1 MRPID
6 LAACYDKGA
15 VVAVLI
21 KAGAR
26 LGSMAAEIEQGV
38 SEEQSPPLP
47 ASSHT
52 PLHLAC
58 KRGCPSAGIHS
69 QKVPSIV
76 PIHSDCTRALSFEN
90 MREFRLSQAY
100 IL

>member
-58 KRGCPSAGIHS
+58 KRGCPSAGTHS
-69 QKVPSIV
+69 QKVPSLV
-76 PIHSDCTRALSFEN
+76 PLHRNCTRVLTSEHINMYMN
-90 MREFRLSQAY
+90 MRQRAS
-100 IL
+100 